1 MKEMIKTAW
10 AMFTEEE
17 KYNLYL
23 QKIRTEKDFYN
34 LVKPDFYFNNYKSA
48 KEIYKTVKEELL

>member
-10 AMFTEEE
+10 AMFTEKE

-23 QKIRTEKDFYN
+23 QKVGTEEDFYN
-34 LVKPDFYFNNYKSA
+34 LVEPDFDLNNYKSA
-48 KEIYKTVKEELL
+48 EEIYKTVKEELS

>member
-10 AMFTEEE
+10 TMFTEKE

-23 QKIRTEKDFYN
+23 QRVGTEEDFYN
-34 LVKPDFYFNNYKSA
+34 LVEPDFDLNNYKSA
-48 KEIYKTVKEELL
+48 EEIYKTVKEELL